1 MAIYKPT
8 DCSPFNGT
16 FDATADK
23 PIIFECKVDTS
34 NTKVTGYT
42 IEIYESDTNQ
52 RVFPDSKDATKLKDR
67 ITYLPDLKTYVS
79 NKFPSVV
86 LGIGNAN
93 TGLNG
98 TYIEIPFY
106 VEQVAKDS
114 TVGRNQM
121 SSNLEN
127 GKTYLW
133 KITLYQEITKN
144 GDSVTLPTELKYYDM
159 TVANGVV
166 LGSNEKRIHTALV
179 DSVSTVVDNLVLL
192 DKFIQPV
199 NISKDFK
206 FDNPEDPINWT
217 GTAISQTATRCL
229 ITGYDSTYGY
239 VYPSTSST
247 NSFASGQIAPDIAN
261 GFRIYKMGN
270 NPANLTA
277 ADMVDYIYE
286 EDPTIKPDKWDGEW
300 KWEWKH
306 SNVKEE
312 QSYYEETYEIKGASA
327 PQAYTPLPGGP
338 SLVGNERLILN
349 GFGKT
354 KSSSYFG
361 DAYNGIFRP
370 DFSYK
375 PIKKEQEVDGV
386 KTEVI
391 VGYNITV
398 RWFRVTDAASWGT
411 LSKKVVYCRADGKN
425 YEVNTRTVAGETNK
439 TPVLFAEEQPIRLF
453 NTAKVGKPV
462 EVTLDTNSGIGT
474 IKPENPD
481 ISELLSATSSDNKDI
496 LSKCIYE
503 FQGRTIRYNKTDK
516 NDEVPAKITISYVPY
531 VEQDY
536 TGVIFYNNPTEKIV
550 YIRPSSNIRNQMKMQ
565 TSKGSVTIESFN
577 DVYNYIT
584 YSEISSESLP
594 NFEIDKTQY
603 QIKSFYKE
611 SDYNPFSL
619 YGNPTIKSYLT
630 VNGVKSIGPMSTEG
644 DNTVGA
650 RNFSVTATYEQDNYI
665 SWKSYQWTLYDSTK
679 NIVLEKTNE
688 IYDGEITGTFY
699 GLENKTNYI
708 LSLVLQINNGKII
721 HEDYLL
727 NVEFQETKPPED
739 YTVNAT
745 FECDTLSTKIDLSTP
760 SDVVVAPRADYYSL
774 PPETAESKSYY
785 NYMADNGVFYQ
796 IINKGKAI
804 EGIAMINSDPGEI
817 TILRDN
823 VLSFENVFS
832 SYELEQASRG
842 VWISDSDNITI
853 EGQFSFSKNY
863 NGNIIGLSNGTGGFS
878 INIPVPIID
887 DADTGFIK
895 ISDDI
900 NKIEI
905 RKGVYLKIVD
915 GGGVKKDFWQ
925 DSNEFFNVSEW
936 SRYQW
941 NKSEG
946 KSVQVEEISTI
957 GNKTNV
963 ANFKYATTVKE
974 DDEGNPVYD
983 EDGKP
988 VAYDRNKSINID
1000 GPFNTANEDKPVT
1013 DILTVNVYKNGGVK
1027 FNPKE
1032 GTNENGNPVGGA
1044 AGMETSDKKQFL
1056 VFQPSRMIWVEHV
1069 PESKIKDVVVDA
1081 TSDGVKI
1088 TKMSV
1093 LTTKVKKWVEED
1105 ENGHSNGCIWY
1116 DGSYINNGSQI
1127 SAPLGKITINGIEV
1141 PDTDDEPVASPKRYI
1156 KGDGNLTY
1164 SGSGL
1169 ICHSILPVLKISE
1182 RENISNYD
1190 FRLRLVVNPNTMIV
1204 DRFNSYGYVSPIQ
1217 NGEGENV

>member
-42 IEIYESDTNQ
+42 IETYDSDTNQ
-52 RVFPDSKDATKLKDR
+52 RVFPDSKDDTELKNR

-106 VEQVAKDS
+106 VEQVDKTNNS

-121 SSNLEN
+121 SSDLKN

-144 GDSVTLPTELKYYDM
+144 NTDGSITLPTELKYYDM

-179 DSVSTVVDNLVLL
+179 DSVSEVVDNLVLL

-199 NISKDFK
+199 NIKNLNFEYDSPITWGKTTI
-206 FDNPEDPINWT
+206 NPEIN
-217 GTAISQTATRCL
+217 QTTTRCL

-247 NSFASGQIAPDIAN
+247 NSFASGQIVPDTAN

-277 ADMVDYIYE
+277 ADMVDYIYK
-286 EDPTIKPDKWDGEW
+286 DPPSIGHWVW
-300 KWEWKH
+300 KT
-306 SNVKEE
+306 SAANAE
-312 QSYYEETYEIKGASA
+312 QSYYEETYTTGQTTEPTSYLPFGGGYASL
-327 PQAYTPLPGGP
+327 TGG
-338 SLVGNERLILN
+338 ERIILN
-349 GFGKT
+349 GMGTTPAGATFADG
-354 KSSSYFG
+354 SNS

-375 PIKKEQEVDGV
+375 PIKKEQEIDGV

-391 VGYNITV
+391 VDYNITV
-398 RWFRVTDAASWGT
+398 RWFRVKDAASWGT

-453 NTAKVGKPV
+453 NTAEVEKLV

-474 IKPENPD
+474 IKPGKPD

-503 FQGRTIRYNKTDK
+503 FQGRTIRYNKTDEK
-516 NDEVPAKITISYVPY
+516 DSAPGKITISYVPY

-536 TGVIFYNNPTEKIV
+536 TGVIFYNNSNDRTKKIV

-630 VNGVKSIGPMSTEG
+630 VNGVKSIDPMSTEE

-665 SWKSYQWTLYDSTK
+665 SWK
-679 NIVLEKTNE
+679 
-688 IYDGEITGTFY
+688 
-699 GLENKTNYI
+699 
-708 LSLVLQINNGKII
+708 
-721 HEDYLL
+721 
-727 NVEFQETKPPED
+727 
-739 YTVNAT
+739 
-745 FECDTLSTKIDLSTP
+745 
-760 SDVVVAPRADYYSL
+760 
-774 PPETAESKSYY
+774 
-785 NYMADNGVFYQ
+785 
-796 IINKGKAI
+796 
-804 EGIAMINSDPGEI
+804 
-817 TILRDN
+817 
-823 VLSFENVFS
+823 
-832 SYELEQASRG
+832 
-842 VWISDSDNITI
+842 
-853 EGQFSFSKNY
+853 
-863 NGNIIGLSNGTGGFS
+863 
-878 INIPVPIID
+878 
-887 DADTGFIK
+887 
-895 ISDDI
+895 
-900 NKIEI
+900 
-905 RKGVYLKIVD
+905 
-915 GGGVKKDFWQ
+915 
-925 DSNEFFNVSEW
+925 
-936 SRYQW
+936 
-941 NKSEG
+941 
-946 KSVQVEEISTI
+946 
-957 GNKTNV
+957 
-963 ANFKYATTVKE
+963 
-974 DDEGNPVYD
+974 
-983 EDGKP
+983 
-988 VAYDRNKSINID
+988 
-1000 GPFNTANEDKPVT
+1000 
-1013 DILTVNVYKNGGVK
+1013 
-1027 FNPKE
+1027 
-1032 GTNENGNPVGGA
+1032 
-1044 AGMETSDKKQFL
+1044 
-1056 VFQPSRMIWVEHV
+1056 
-1069 PESKIKDVVVDA
+1069 
-1081 TSDGVKI
+1081 
-1088 TKMSV
+1088 
-1093 LTTKVKKWVEED
+1093 
-1105 ENGHSNGCIWY
+1105 
-1116 DGSYINNGSQI
+1116 
-1127 SAPLGKITINGIEV
+1127 
-1141 PDTDDEPVASPKRYI
+1141 
-1156 KGDGNLTY
+1156 GD
-1164 SGSGL
+1164 
-1169 ICHSILPVLKISE
+1169 
-1182 RENISNYD
+1182 
-1190 FRLRLVVNPNTMIV
+1190 
-1204 DRFNSYGYVSPIQ
+1204 Q
-1217 NGEGENV
+1217 

>member
-42 IEIYESDTNQ
+42 IEIYESDTNE
-52 RVFPDSKDATKLKDR
+52 RVFPSSDDTTKLEDR
-67 ITYLPDLKTYVS
+67 ITYLPDLRTYAS
-79 NKFPSVV
+79 EKFSSVV
-86 LGIGNAN
+86 LGIKNAN

-106 VEQVAKDS
+106 VEQVDNNEKS
-114 TVGRNQM
+114 TVSRNQM
-121 SSNLEN
+121 SSGLNN

-133 KITLYQEITKN
+133 KITLYQEITKTN
-144 GDSVTLPTELKYYDM
+144 GSITLPTKSEYYDM

-179 DSVSTVVDNLVLL
+179 DSVPKVVDNLVLL
-192 DKFIQPV
+192 DKFIQLM
-199 NISKDFK
+199 NIRKLNFEQ
-206 FDNPEDPINWT
+206 PEDPISWT
-217 GTAISQTATRCL
+217 GDDVVQTATRCL

-247 NSFASGQIAPDIAN
+247 NSFASGQITSGTAN
-261 GFRIYKMGN
+261 GFRIYKIGN

-277 ADMVDYIYE
+277 TDMVDYIYE
-286 EDPTIKPDKWDGEW
+286 KDPTKKPDGWDGEW
-300 KWEWKH
+300 KWEWKT
-306 SNVKEE
+306 SNVNAE
-312 QSYYEETYEIKGASA
+312 QSYYEETYSIKETSA

-354 KSSSYFG
+354 EDLSYFG
-361 DAYNGIFRP
+361 NAYNGIFRP
-370 DFSYK
+370 VFSYDSQK
-375 PIKKEQEVDGV
+375 DDKDAV
-386 KTEVI
+386 T
-391 VGYNITV
+391 GYVITV
-398 RWFRVTDAASWGT
+398 RWYRVTDAASWGT
-411 LSKKVVYCRADGKN
+411 LSKKVVYCRANGEN
-425 YEVNTRTVAGETNK
+425 YEVNTRTVVGETNK
-439 TPVLFAEEQPIRLF
+439 TPVLFAQEQPVRLF
-453 NTAKVGKPV
+453 NTAKATTATGLEPNDGVY
-462 EVTLDTNSGIGT
+462 T
-474 IKPENPD
+474 IPNA

-503 FQGRTIRYNKTDK
+503 FKGKTIRYNGTDK
-516 NDEVPAKITISYVPY
+516 DDTAPNPLTISYLPY
-531 VEQDY
+531 AEQDY
-536 TGVIFYNNPTEKIV
+536 TGVIFYNDPVKKIV

-565 TSKGSVTIESFN
+565 ASGDSVTIESFN
-577 DVYNYIT
+577 DVYNYIN
-584 YSEISSESLP
+584 YSGENPP

-619 YGNPTIKSYLT
+619 YKNPTIKSYLI
-630 VNGVKSIGPMSTEG
+630 VNGAKSDDPMSAEE
-644 DNTVGA
+644 DVTVGA

-679 NIVLEKTNE
+679 SIVLEKTNE

-727 NVEFQETKPPED
+727 IADFSETKPPED
-739 YTVNAT
+739 YNVNAT
-745 FECDTLSTKIDLSTP
+745 FECDTFSTKLDLSTP
-760 SDVVVAPRADYYSL
+760 NNIVVAPKADSYLKSF
-774 PPETAESKSYY
+774 PVSEITANKSYY
-785 NYMADNGVFYQ
+785 NYNENDGVFYQ
-796 IINKGKAI
+796 TSNDEGRIEDAAIIH
-804 EGIAMINSDPGEI
+804 SDPGEVM
-817 TILRDN
+817 ILRNND
-823 VLSFENVFS
+823 LSFQTVFS
-832 SYELEQASRG
+832 SYELDGASQG
-842 VWISDSDNITI
+842 SWIAGTDNITI
-853 EGQFSFSKNY
+853 EGQFSFSPNY
-863 NGNIIGLSNGTGGFS
+863 NGNIIGLSNETEEFAV
-878 INIPVPIID
+878 NIPSPIVND
-887 DADTGFIK
+887 DDTGFIK

-905 RKGVYLKIVD
+905 RNGVYLKIVD
-915 GGGVKKDFWQ
+915 SNGNRKDDTWQ
-925 DSNEFFNVSEW
+925 DGGEFFNVSEW
-936 SRYQW
+936 SRYKW
-941 NKSEG
+941 SESDDG
-946 KSVQVEEISTI
+946 SVEVEEVGIV
-957 GNKTNV
+957 GNRTNV

-974 DDEGNPVYD
+974 DNEGNPIYD
-983 EDGKP
+983 EDRKP
-988 VAYDRNKSINID
+988 VAYDRNNFINID
-1000 GPFNTANEDKPVT
+1000 GPFNTANKNKPVA
-1013 DILTVNVYKNGGVK
+1013 DILTVNVSEDGGVK

-1032 GTNENGNPVGGA
+1032 STDENGNSVGGA
-1044 AGMETSDKKQFL
+1044 AGMKTDDGKQFL

-1081 TSDGVKI
+1081 TSEGKVTI

-1093 LTTKVKKWVEED
+1093 LTKTVKQWAEGD
-1105 ENGHSNGCIWY
+1105 GLIWY
-1116 DGSYINNGSQI
+1116 DGSYINNGNQI
-1127 SAPLGKITINGIEV
+1127 STTLGKIIINGAEI
-1141 PDTDDEPVASPKRYI
+1141 PDDNTNLVAFPKRRI
-1156 KGDGNLTY
+1156 TGESPTY

-1169 ICHSILPVLKISE
+1169 IYHSIAPVPKISE

-1217 NGEGENV
+1217 NGEGEDL

>member
-42 IEIYESDTNQ
+42 IEIYNSDTNE
-52 RVFPDSKDATKLKDR
+52 RVFPSSNDTAKLENR

-79 NKFPSVV
+79 KKFSSVV
-86 LGIGNAN
+86 SGIKNAN

-106 VEQVAKDS
+106 VEQVDKTKDS
-114 TVGRNQM
+114 TVSRNQM
-121 SSNLEN
+121 SSALNN

-144 GDSVTLPTELKYYDM
+144 NTDGSIALPTESKYYDM

-179 DSVSTVVDNLVLL
+179 DSVSKVVDNLVLL

-199 NISKDFK
+199 NISENFK
-206 FDNPEDPINWT
+206 FNPENPINWT
-217 GTAISQTATRCL
+217 GANIAQTATRCL

-247 NSFASGQIAPDIAN
+247 NSFASGQIASDVAN

-277 ADMVDYIYE
+277 TDMVDYIYQNS
-286 EDPTIKPDKWDGEW
+286 PSIGHWTW
-300 KWEWKH
+300 KT
-306 SNVKEE
+306 SAANAE
-312 QSYYEETYEIKGASA
+312 QSYYEETYTTGQTTEPTSYLPFGND
-327 PQAYTPLPGGP
+327 YTSLTGG
-338 SLVGNERLILN
+338 ERIILN
-349 GFGKT
+349 GMGKT
-354 KSSSYFG
+354 PAGATFADGSNSN
-361 DAYNGIFRP
+361 AYNGIFRP
-370 DFSYK
+370 EFSSE
-375 PIKKEQEVDGV
+375 PIKTEQDVNGV
-386 KTEVI
+386 KSEVI
-391 VGYNITV
+391 TGYNITV
-398 RWFRVTDAASWGT
+398 RWFRATDAASWGT
-411 LSKKVVYCRADGKN
+411 LSKKVVYCRADGTN

-453 NTAKVGKPV
+453 NTA
-462 EVTLDTNSGIGT
+462 GIQGT
-474 IKPENPD
+474 TANPIKPTLKNGFYTISND
-481 ISELLSATSSDNKDI
+481 TGISELLSAVSNDGKDV
-496 LSKCIYE
+496 LSKCTYE
-503 FQGRTIRYNKTDK
+503 FKGKTIRYNGTDD
-516 NDEVPAKITISYVPY
+516 NDEAPESITISYVPY
-531 VEQDY
+531 AEQDY
-536 TGVIFYNNPTEKIV
+536 TGVIFYNNPTKKIV

-565 TSKGSVTIESFN
+565 TSGDSVTIESFN
-577 DVYNYIT
+577 GVYNYIK
-584 YSEISSESLP
+584 YSEISSKPLP

-619 YGNPTIKSYLT
+619 YENPTIKSYLT

-665 SWKSYQWTLYDSTK
+665 SWKSYQWTLYNSTK

-699 GLENKTNYI
+699 GLENTTNYI

-727 NVEFQETKPPED
+727 IADFSETKPPED
-739 YTVNAT
+739 YSVNAT
-745 FECDTLSTKIDLSTP
+745 FECDTFSTKIDLSMP
-760 SDVVVAPRADYYSL
+760 NNVVVAPKADLYLKSF
-774 PPETAESKSYY
+774 PVSEITENKSYY
-785 NYMADNGVFYQ
+785 NYNENDGVFYQ
-796 IINKGKAI
+796 TSNDEKRMEDVAIIHSN
-804 EGIAMINSDPGEI
+804 PGEI
-817 TILRDN
+817 TILRNND
-823 VLSFENVFS
+823 LSFETVFS
-832 SYELEQASRG
+832 SYELDGAFQGS
-842 VWISDSDNITI
+842 WIAGTDNITI
-853 EGQFSFSKNY
+853 EGQFSFSSNY
-863 NGNIIGLSNGTGGFS
+863 NGNIIGLSNGTEEFS

-887 DADTGFIK
+887 DTDTSFIK

-915 GGGVKKDFWQ
+915 GSGGKKDFWQ

-941 NKSEG
+941 SDDG
-946 KSVQVEEISTI
+946 SVKVEELGTV
-957 GNKTNV
+957 GNRTNV
-963 ANFKYATTVKE
+963 ANFKYATTVKQ
-974 DDEGNPVYD
+974 DDEGNPVKDNEGRTVY
-983 EDGKP
+983 E
-988 VAYDRNKSINID
+988 RNTFINID

-1013 DILTVNVYKNGGVK
+1013 DILTVNVSEDGGVK
-1027 FNPKE
+1027 FNPQGKSGMSTIKKGEE
-1032 GTNENGNPVGGA
+1032 GKKDPER
-1044 AGMETSDKKQFL
+1044 ETFL

-1069 PESKIKDVVVDA
+1069 PESKIKKVVVDA
-1081 TSDGVKI
+1081 TSDGNVK
-1088 TKMSV
+1088 TTEMSV
-1093 LTTKVKKWVEED
+1093 LTTKVKIWVEED
-1105 ENGHSNGCIWY
+1105 DSIWY
-1116 DGSYINNGSQI
+1116 DGSYINNGGQI
-1127 SAPLGKITINGIEV
+1127 SASLGKIIVNGIEV
-1141 PDTDDEPVASPKRYI
+1141 PDTDDKPVASPKRHI
-1156 KGDGNLTY
+1156 KGAGNLTY

-1169 ICHSILPVLKISE
+1169 ICHSISPVLKISE

>member
-52 RVFPDSKDATKLKDR
+52 RVFPDSKDTTELKNG

-114 TVGRNQM
+114 TVSRNQM
-121 SSNLEN
+121 SSGLEN

-179 DSVSTVVDNLVLL
+179 DSVSNVVDNLVLL

-199 NISKDFK
+199 NIENLNFEYDSPITWGQTEADSK
-206 FDNPEDPINWT
+206 
-217 GTAISQTATRCL
+217 ISQTTTRCL

-247 NSFASGQIAPDIAN
+247 NSFASGQIASGVAN

-286 EDPTIKPDKWDGEW
+286 EDPTIKPDGWDGEW

-306 SNVKEE
+306 SNVNEE
-312 QSYYEETYEIKGASA
+312 QSYYEETYETKGASA

-354 KSSSYFG
+354 KSPSYFG

-375 PIKKEQEVDGV
+375 SKKNDKDEV
-386 KTEVI
+386 T
-391 VGYNITV
+391 GYVITV

-453 NTAKVGKPV
+453 NTENK
-462 EVTLDTNSGIGT
+462 TDTDGIGLNGKNGVYT
-474 IKPENPD
+474 ISEDKPA
-481 ISELLSATSSDNKDI
+481 ISELLSASSNNKDI
-496 LSKCIYE
+496 LSNCVYE
-503 FQGRTIRYNKTDK
+503 FKGRIIKYNGTDSAP
-516 NDEVPAKITISYVPY
+516 DQITISYVPY

-536 TGVIFYNNPTEKIV
+536 TGVIFYNNPNDTTEKIV

-577 DVYNYIT
+577 SVYNYIT
-584 YSEISSESLP
+584 YSETAP

-630 VNGVKSIGPMSTEG
+630 VNGVKSIDPMSTEE

-665 SWKSYQWTLYDSTK
+665 SWKSYQWTLYDFTK

-688 IYDGEITGTFY
+688 IYGGEITGTFY

-727 NVEFQETKPPED
+727 NVEFQETKSPED
-739 YTVNAT
+739 YTVNAI

-760 SDVVVAPRADYYSL
+760 SDVVVAPSADYYSL

-796 IINKGKAI
+796 TINKGKAI
-804 EGIAMINSDPGEI
+804 EDIAMINSDPGEI

-863 NGNIIGLSNGTGGFS
+863 NGNIIGLSNGTEGFS
-878 INIPVPIID
+878 INIPAPIID

-915 GGGVKKDFWQ
+915 GGGGKKDFWQ

-941 NKSEG
+941 SDDG
-946 KSVQVEEISTI
+946 SVKVEELGAV
-957 GNKTNV
+957 GNRTNV
-963 ANFKYATTVKE
+963 ANFKYATTVKQ
-974 DDEGNPVYD
+974 DDEGNPVKDNEGHTVY
-983 EDGKP
+983 E
-988 VAYDRNKSINID
+988 RNTFINID
-1000 GPFNTANEDKPVT
+1000 GPFNTANKDKPVT
-1013 DILTVNVYKNGGVK
+1013 DILTVSVSENGGVK
-1027 FNPKE
+1027 INPQGKSGISTIKRGEEGKE
-1032 GTNENGNPVGGA
+1032 NPER
-1044 AGMETSDKKQFL
+1044 ETFF
-1056 VFQPSRMIWVEHV
+1056 VCQPSRMIWVEHV
-1069 PESKIKDVVVDA
+1069 PESKIKKVVVDA
-1081 TSDGVKI
+1081 TSDGNVK
-1088 TKMSV
+1088 TTEMSV
-1093 LTTKVKKWVEED
+1093 LTTKVKTWEEKD
-1105 ENGHSNGCIWY
+1105 NKDHSDGYIWY

-1141 PDTDDEPVASPKRYI
+1141 PDTDDKPVASPKRHI
-1156 KGDGNLTY
+1156 KGDSNLTY

-1169 ICHSILPVLKISE
+1169 ICHSISPFLKISE

>member
-42 IEIYESDTNQ
+42 IEIYDSDTNQ
-52 RVFPDSKDATKLKDR
+52 KVFPGSSSSAATELKNR

-106 VEQVAKDS
+106 VEQVDKTNDS

-121 SSNLEN
+121 SSDLEN

-144 GDSVTLPTELKYYDM
+144 GNSVTLPTELKYYDM

-179 DSVSTVVDNLVLL
+179 DSVPNVVDNLVLL

-199 NISKDFK
+199 NISTHFK
-206 FDNPEDPINWT
+206 FDPEDPINWA

-247 NSFASGQIAPDIAN
+247 NSFTSGQIAPDTAN

-286 EDPTIKPDKWDGEW
+286 KDPTIKPDGWDGEW

-306 SNVKEE
+306 SNVNEE

-375 PIKKEQEVDGV
+375 SKKNDKDEV
-386 KTEVI
+386 T
-391 VGYNITV
+391 GYVITV

-453 NTAKVGKPV
+453 NTTKVQELAGL
-462 EVTLDTNSGIGT
+462 TLDKNSGIGT
-474 IKPENPD
+474 IPSDKPD
-481 ISELLSATSSDNKDI
+481 ISELLSATSSDDKDI

-503 FQGRTIRYNKTDK
+503 FQGRTIRYNKTDE
-516 NDEVPAKITISYVPY
+516 NDKVPAKITISYVPY
-531 VEQDY
+531 AEQDY
-536 TGVIFYNNPTEKIV
+536 TGVIFYNNPNDTTKKIV

-577 DVYNYIT
+577 SVYNYIT
-584 YSEISSESLP
+584 YSETAP

-630 VNGVKSIGPMSTEG
+630 VNGVKSIDPMSTDE

-650 RNFSVTATYEQDNYI
+650 RNFSVTATYEQNNYI

-679 NIVLEKTNE
+679 NTVLEKTNE

-699 GLENKTNYI
+699 GMENKTNYI

-739 YTVNAT
+739 YTVNAI
-745 FECDTLSTKIDLSTP
+745 FECDTLSTKVDLSTP

-785 NYMADNGVFYQ
+785 NYMADKGVFYQ

-804 EGIAMINSDPGEI
+804 EDIAMINSDPGEI
-817 TILRDN
+817 IILRDN

-915 GGGVKKDFWQ
+915 GGGDKKDFWQ

-941 NKSEG
+941 SDG
-946 KSVQVEEISTI
+946 GSVKVEELGTV
-957 GNKTNV
+957 GNRTNV
-963 ANFKYATTVKE
+963 ANFKYATTVKQ
-974 DDEGNPVYD
+974 DDEGNPVKDNEGHTVY
-983 EDGKP
+983 E
-988 VAYDRNKSINID
+988 RNTFINID

-1013 DILTVNVYKNGGVK
+1013 DILTVSVSENGGVE
-1027 FNPKE
+1027 FNPQGKSGISTIKRGEEGKE
-1032 GTNENGNPVGGA
+1032 NPER
-1044 AGMETSDKKQFL
+1044 ETLL
-1056 VFQPSRMIWVEHV
+1056 VCQPSRMIWVEHV
-1069 PESKIKDVVVDA
+1069 PESKIKKVVVDA
-1081 TSDGVKI
+1081 TSNSTSTTI
-1088 TKMSV
+1088 TTTKMSV
-1093 LTTKVKKWVEED
+1093 LTQTVKTWEEKD
-1105 ENGHSNGCIWY
+1105 NKGHSDGYIWY
-1116 DGSYINNGSQI
+1116 DGSYINNGSKI
-1127 SAPLGKITINGIEV
+1127 SASLGKIIVNGAEI
-1141 PDTDDEPVASPKRYI
+1141 PDDDKNPVAFPKRHITRTDDPI
-1156 KGDGNLTY
+1156 Y

-1169 ICHSILPVLKISE
+1169 ICHSIAPVSKLSE

>member
-16 FDATADK
+16 FDVTADK

-42 IEIYESDTNQ
+42 IEIYESDTNK
-52 RVFPDSKDATKLKDR
+52 RVFPDSSDATELKSR

-106 VEQVAKDS
+106 VEQVDKNS

-121 SSNLEN
+121 SSGLEN

-199 NISKDFK
+199 NIKNLRFEYDSPIEWKQQPETDSK
-206 FDNPEDPINWT
+206 
-217 GTAISQTATRCL
+217 ISQTATRCL

-247 NSFASGQIAPDIAN
+247 NSFASGQIVPDIAN

-286 EDPTIKPDKWDGEW
+286 EDPTIKPDRWDGEW

-306 SNVKEE
+306 SNVNEE

-375 PIKKEQEVDGV
+375 SKKNDKDEV
-386 KTEVI
+386 T
-391 VGYNITV
+391 GYVITV

-453 NTAKVGKPV
+453 NTAKVEKQV
-462 EVTLDTNSGIGT
+462 EVTLNTNSGIGT
-474 IKPENPD
+474 IPSENPD

-503 FQGRTIRYNKTDK
+503 FQGRTIRYNKTDEK
-516 NDEVPAKITISYVPY
+516 DKVPEKITISYVPY

-536 TGVIFYNNPTEKIV
+536 TGVIFYNNPNDTTEKIV

-577 DVYNYIT
+577 SVYNYIT

-594 NFEIDKTQY
+594 SFEIDKTQY

-630 VNGVKSIGPMSTEG
+630 VNGVKSIGPMSTEE

-688 IYDGEITGTFY
+688 IYGGEITGTFY

-727 NVEFQETKPPED
+727 NVEFQETKPPEG
-739 YTVNAT
+739 YTVNAI

-785 NYMADNGVFYQ
+785 NYMADKGAFYQ
-796 IINKGKAI
+796 IINNGKAI
-804 EGIAMINSDPGEI
+804 EDIAMINSDPGEI

-887 DADTGFIK
+887 DADTGFIAT
-895 ISDDI
+895 SDNI
-900 NKIEI
+900 NKIKI
-905 RKGVYLKIVD
+905 RGGVYLAIID
-915 GGGVKKDFWQ
+915 ESGNKKDTWQ
-925 DSNEFFNVSEW
+925 DGNDFFNVSEW
-936 SRYQW
+936 ARYTW
-941 NKSEG
+941 TDNPELKVGGIREVG
-946 KSVQVEEISTI
+946 DR
-957 GNKTNV
+957 TNV
-963 ANFKYATTVKE
+963 ANFKYATTVEK
-974 DDEGNPVYD
+974 DSEGNDVYNRY
-983 EDGKP
+983 EF
-988 VAYDRNKSINID
+988 INID
-1000 GPFNTANEDKPVT
+1000 GPFNTANEGKPVLN
-1013 DILTVNVYKNGGVK
+1013 ILAVDVSSDDGATFVPNGSD
-1027 FNPKE
+1027 
-1032 GTNENGNPVGGA
+1032 
-1044 AGMETSDKKQFL
+1044 GMATKSGEPFL

-1069 PESKIKDVVVDA
+1069 PSPEIKEVVVNA
-1081 TSDGVKI
+1081 TSNSTSTTTTT

-1093 LTTKVKKWVEED
+1093 LTQTVKRWEED
-1105 ENGHSNGCIWY
+1105 DEGHSTGYIWY
-1116 DGSYINNGSQI
+1116 DGSYISNGDQI
-1127 SAPLGKITINGIEV
+1127 SANLGKIIVNGTERTDNAF
-1141 PDTDDEPVASPKRYI
+1141 PDRYI
-1156 KGDGNLTY
+1156 KGTDSPQYG
-1164 SGSGL
+1164 GSGL
-1169 ICHSILPVLKISE
+1169 ICHPVAPILKISE